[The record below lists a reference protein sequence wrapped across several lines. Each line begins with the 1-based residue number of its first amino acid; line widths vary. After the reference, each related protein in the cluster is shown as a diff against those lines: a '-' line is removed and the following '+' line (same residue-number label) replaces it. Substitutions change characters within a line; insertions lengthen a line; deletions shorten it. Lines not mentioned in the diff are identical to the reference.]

1 MGKAQNDPC
10 IMNIWVHDGSKD
22 MPVQRKKYREILAA
36 SLDEI
41 MEEKL
46 DGVKNCF
53 EAKLFGIG
61 LESYT
66 VGSHDFYTAYCA
78 TRKQMYTLDTGHYEQ
93 TENVSDFVSTLLMYV
108 PELMLHVSRPVR
120 WDSDHV
126 TIMNDQ
132 TLDLFKE
139 LVRCDAL
146 DRAHVG
152 LDYFDASIN
161 RIGAYIIGSRATQ
174 KCILQA
180 LLEPKA
186 KLREYEDNGQYF
198 ERLALM
204 EEAKSMPF
212 GAVFD
217 YFNLK
222 NNVPVGEE
230 YIQCIQQ
237 YEKDVTQQEIIK
249 SFPTTMANSGSLKS
263 TIAVSLTNYLDAGA
277 IVAGAS
283 GLTLWQNY
291 LGLSEVHLGWLNFI
305 SANCLGAAIGAIIG
319 GFLADKYGR
328 KFIFTYNLL
337 VYMTGVLLI
346 MLSMNF
352 PMLLAGFL
360 VTGVSVGVGVPA
372 SWTYISESSEVNNRG
387 RNICISQMS
396 WGVGPMMILLL
407 GMFFAPGGYFFDF
420 VEAVAYIFSDAHLPC
435 DKETVNVFSSR
446 IVFFSLFVVAFIA
459 WNLQRQLQ
467 ESAEFTAQKADE
479 KKNGL
484 MDNIKVLFQNKVA
497 VKTVCFLAGIYLTW
511 NLVASVM
518 GFFQPHIYE
527 TAGGVSN
534 ETANWMNFI
543 QWAIIVG
550 ITFVTSKLIDKTSHK
565 AIYVFGLLVAISA
578 WLIIVT
584 IGVNGPVGLWSFAIL
599 WGIQGGTSVQIFYA
613 LWGSELFPAKFR
625 AGAQGLMF
633 FIVRGLSAVWGLVF
647 TVIYGEN
654 GEGFTIAAWCMI
666 ILLAISLIVGFI
678 GAPNTRCRALE
689 DITKERYGESY

>member
-1 MGKAQNDPC
+1 
-10 IMNIWVHDGSKD
+10 
-22 MPVQRKKYREILAA
+22 
-36 SLDEI
+36 
-41 MEEKL
+41 
-46 DGVKNCF
+46 
-53 EAKLFGIG
+53 
-61 LESYT
+61 
-66 VGSHDFYTAYCA
+66 
-78 TRKQMYTLDTGHYEQ
+78 
-93 TENVSDFVSTLLMYV
+93 
-108 PELMLHVSRPVR
+108 
-120 WDSDHV
+120 
-126 TIMNDQ
+126 
-132 TLDLFKE
+132 
-139 LVRCDAL
+139 
-146 DRAHVG
+146 
-152 LDYFDASIN
+152 
-161 RIGAYIIGSRATQ
+161 
-174 KCILQA
+174 
-180 LLEPKA
+180 
-186 KLREYEDNGQYF
+186 
-198 ERLALM
+198 
-204 EEAKSMPF
+204 
-212 GAVFD
+212 
-217 YFNLK
+217 
-222 NNVPVGEE
+222 
-230 YIQCIQQ
+230 
-237 YEKDVTQQEIIK
+237 
-249 SFPTTMANSGSLKS
+249 MANNGSLKS

-305 SANCLGAAIGAIIG
+305 SANCLGAAVGAIIG

-337 VYMTGVLLI
+337 VYMTGVLLV

-360 VTGVSVGVGVPA
+360 VTGISVGVGVPA

-396 WGVGPMMILLL
+396 WGIGPMMILLL
-407 GMFFAPGGYFFDF
+407 GMFFAPGGYLFGF
-420 VEAVAYIFSDAHLPC
+420 VESVAHLFGGA
-435 DKETVNVFSSR
+435 DMSEQAVNAFSSR

-467 ESAEFTAQKADE
+467 ESAEFTAQKAEE
-479 KKNGL
+479 KKSGL
-484 MDNIKVLFQNKVA
+484 LDNIKVLFQNKIA

-527 TAGGVSN
+527 TAGGVTN
-534 ETANWMNFI
+534 EQANWMNFI

-550 ITFVTSKLIDKTSHK
+550 VTFVTSKLIDKTSHK

-613 LWGSELFPAKFR
+613 LWGTELFPAKFR

-647 TVIYGEN
+647 TYIYGEN
-654 GEGFTIAAWCMI
+654 GEGFTIAAYCMI
-666 ILLAISLIVGFI
+666 VLLAVSLIVGFI
-678 GAPNTRCRALE
+678 GAPLTRGRSLE
-689 DITKERYGESY
+689 DITKERYGDNY